1 MLKLYDSRLS
11 GNAYRVR
18 LMLRRLGL
26 EFERITFDLAKG
38 EAKTPEFAAKSRFAR
53 VPTLEFENG
62 RTLVESAAII
72 LHLAEG
78 TELLPDDPMERSDVV
93 SWLFFEQA
101 DLMRYLAVPRFM
113 TLTGRTEGKEAML
126 GVLRTMGGQG
136 LDRLEGWLKDHDWLA
151 LGRVTLADY
160 GVYPYVSVAH
170 QGGYDMSAYPGIAAW
185 LKRMEAQPGWEPLLP
200 EGAA

>member
-18 LMLRRLGL
+18 LVLRRLGL
-26 EFERITFDLAKG
+26 DFERITLDLAKG
-38 EAKTPEFAAKSRFAR
+38 EAKTPDFTAKSRFAR
-53 VPTLEFENG
+53 VPTLEFDDG
-62 RTLVESAAII
+62 ATLVESAAII

-78 TELLPDDPMERSDVV
+78 TELLPDDARERSEVT

-101 DLMRYLAVPRFM
+101 DLMRYLALPRFL
-113 TLTGRTEGKEAML
+113 TLTGQTEGKEAMIA
-126 GVLRTMGGQG
+126 VLQTMGAQG
-136 LDRLEGWLKDHDWLA
+136 LDRLEAWLKGHDWLA

-170 QGGYDMSAYPGIAAW
+170 QGGYDMAAYPAIAAW
-185 LKRMEAQPGWEPLLP
+185 LKRMEAEPGWEPLLP

>member
-18 LMLRRLGL
+18 LVLRRLAL
-26 EFERITFDLAKG
+26 DFERITLDLAKG
-38 EAKTPEFAAKSRFAR
+38 EAKTPDFTAKSRFAR
-53 VPTLEFENG
+53 VPTLEFDDG
-62 RTLVESAAII
+62 ATLVESAAII

-78 TELLPDDPMERSDVV
+78 TELLPDDARERSEVT

-101 DLMRYLAVPRFM
+101 DLMRYLALPRFL
-113 TLTGRTEGKEAML
+113 TLTGQTEGKEAKIA
-126 GVLRTMGGQG
+126 VLRTMGAQG
-136 LDRLEGWLKDHDWLA
+136 LDRLEAWLKGHDWLA

-170 QGGYDMSAYPGIAAW
+170 QGGYDMAAYPAIAAW
-185 LKRMEAQPGWEPLLP
+185 LKRMEAEPGWEPLLP
-200 EGAA
+200 GDAA